1 MAAAAAAAPEI
12 NHRLRFLRSDGDG
25 GVFVFSNATLSDD
38 FAILPLERRFLT
50 RVLFLSPQGAK
61 SPNLRIK

>member
-25 GVFVFSNATLSDD
+25 GVFVFSNATLSDG
-38 FAILPLERRFLT
+38 FAILPLEREDFLL
-50 RVLFLSPQGAK
+50 VCYF
-61 SPNLRIK
+61 